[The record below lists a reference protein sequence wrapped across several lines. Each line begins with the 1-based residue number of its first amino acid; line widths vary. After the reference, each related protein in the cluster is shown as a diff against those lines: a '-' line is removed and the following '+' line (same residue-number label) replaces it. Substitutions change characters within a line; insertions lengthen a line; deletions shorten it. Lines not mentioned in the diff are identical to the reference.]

1 MVRNFEK
8 VILEIIFSS
17 ESSTNCLALCFT
29 CNSQRPFKLCHC
41 TFTRMHFWT
50 GIKKGIVEVADLVAV
65 NKCDGDLVSAAQIIQ
80 GEYMSA
86 LKFIRKVNLNWSP
99 QVDIWV
105 IIICF
110 FVFWERVYIGFVP
123 VAQSCGAISK
133 MWLNWNICI
142 LWRHPKDI
150 QAKILRQFWMIMKA
164 HVFVCLWKFP

>member
-1 MVRNFEK
+1 M
-8 VILEIIFSS
+8 
-17 ESSTNCLALCFT
+17 
-29 CNSQRPFKLCHC
+29 
-41 TFTRMHFWT
+41 
-50 GIKKGIVEVADLVAV
+50 EVADLVAV
-65 NKCDGDLVSAAQIIQ
+65 NKCDGDLVSAARIIQ

-133 MWLNWNICI
+133 M
-142 LWRHPKDI
+142 
-150 QAKILRQFWMIMKA
+150 
-164 HVFVCLWKFP
+164 